1 MTKKFFVLVLL
12 GIVFAIILITLTQG
26 ESTVAPNRL
35 EELNVKLESLRV
47 EKNRIEDEINDKQEE
62 YDALVNG
69 KGNLVLMF
77 KDVDNRLYTE
87 IKNGLS
93 KHGMVGTILL
103 SKKEF
108 PGQNGCMTM
117 DQFKEMIQMGWKY
130 YINWEAG
137 ESKDAWISYWS
148 QKLSDNGLEMPK
160 VVHFEKNAYSEELDA
175 FLLQNGFEVCIQ
187 QDIGGSVLIVNKCEE
202 APWDIC
208 TAPWN
213 ASGAKT
219 LMQQAAST
227 GGTIVF
233 AIGSQKDTEEYK
245 AAVFESMIATL
256 GDYVKNDKILIT
268 DVLSAKSDEEV
279 PVDVRNELELINKE
293 IDDLKKRLEEVE
305 TEMDKSYEEFKKIN
319 E

>member
-12 GIVFAIILITLTQG
+12 GIVFAIVLIHATQG
-26 ESTVAPNRL
+26 ERPVAPSKL

-47 EKNRIEDEINDKQEE
+47 EKNRIEDEISKKQGA
-62 YDALVNG
+62 YDTLVNG

-108 PGQNGCMTM
+108 PGQSGCMTM
-117 DQFKEMIQMGWKY
+117 NQFKEMIQMGWKY
-130 YINWEAG
+130 CINWEAG
-137 ESKDAWISYWS
+137 ESKDTWLAYWS
-148 QKLSDNGLEMPK
+148 QKLGDNGLEMPK
-160 VVHFEKNAYSEELDA
+160 VVHFEKNAYNEGLDA

-187 QDIGGSVLIVNKCEE
+187 QDIDGSVLIVNKCEN
-202 APWDIC
+202 APWEIC

-233 AIGSQKDTEEYK
+233 AVGSQKDTEEYK
-245 AAVFESMIATL
+245 ESTFSSMISTL
-256 GDYVKNDKILIT
+256 RDYVKNDKILIT
-268 DVLSAKSDEEV
+268 DVMSAKENEEI
-279 PVDVRNELELINKE
+279 PVDVRNELEGINKE
-293 IDDLKKRLEEVE
+293 IDDLKAKLTDVE
-305 TEMDKSYEEFKKIN
+305 TEMNKAYEEFKKIN